1 MRQQLQAGPWKL
13 GRPESCMPKEEKT
26 QIEMEKKNKVAHAR
40 KKVPTLNMFNPTSKN
55 HGFKPSIF

>member
-26 QIEMEKKNKVAHAR
+26 QIEMEKKQ
-40 KKVPTLNMFNPTSKN
+40 KK
-55 HGFKPSIF
+55 